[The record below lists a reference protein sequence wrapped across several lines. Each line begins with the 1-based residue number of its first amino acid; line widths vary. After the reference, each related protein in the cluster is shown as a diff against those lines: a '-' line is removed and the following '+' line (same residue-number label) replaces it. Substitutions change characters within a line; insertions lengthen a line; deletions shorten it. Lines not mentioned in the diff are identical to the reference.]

1 MLHTVTFQFHVD
13 FQKKKIV
20 DSPNLFITSACLYIC
35 AYVKLYEKFWLA
47 GLEMNQVDL
56 DEIII
61 YYWFV

>member
-20 DSPNLFITSACLYIC
+20 DSPNLFITSACLYIR

-56 DEIII
+56 DEII

>member
-1 MLHTVTFQFHVD
+1 MLIFKK
-13 FQKKKIV
+13 KKKIV
-20 DSPNLFITSACLYIC
+20 DSPNLFITRACLYIC

>member
-1 MLHTVTFQFHVD
+1 MLIFKTN
-13 FQKKKIV
+13 KKIV

-35 AYVKLYEKFWLA
+35 AYVKLHEKFWLA

-61 YYWFV
+61 YYLFV